1 MERWIMTV
9 DPTTRSVIEAMARA
23 FPDVTLYE
31 AAESRHLMAQLPR
44 PPESEPVHEVTE
56 GSFDGPGGPVP
67 VRIYRPAE
75 GVLPVVV
82 FCHGGGWVLCNL
94 DTHDDLCRS
103 LANGTGAV
111 VVSVDYRQPPE
122 HPFPA
127 AVDDAYGA
135 LQWVAAHAD
144 ALGVDQ
150 GRLAVAGDS
159 AGGNLAAAVCLM
171 ARHRRGPAVRFQL
184 LIYPVLAHAFDTDSY
199 LNKATGYFLTA
210 EHMRW
215 YWDQYLADPADGR
228 NQYASPLFAEDLS
241 GLPAAHIITGEHDPL
256 RDEGEA
262 YADRL
267 REAGVDVTNVRY
279 GGMFHGFFTLGRVLP
294 AATLATSTAHAAL
307 RAALEPEGAP

>member
-1 MERWIMTV
+1 MTV
-9 DPTTRSVIEAMARA
+9 DPTTRTVMEAMARA
-23 FPDVTLYE
+23 FPDVTRYE
-31 AAESRHLMAQLPR
+31 AAESRDLMAQLPR
-44 PPESEPVHEVTE
+44 PPQSEPVHDVTE
-56 GSFDGPGGPVP
+56 ATFDGPAGPVP
-67 VRIYRPAE
+67 IRIYRPAE

-103 LANGTGAV
+103 LANGTGAA

-135 LQWVAAHAD
+135 LQWVVAQAHE
-144 ALGVDQ
+144 LGVDED
-150 GRLAVAGDS
+150 RVAVAGDS
-159 AGGNLAAAVCLM
+159 AGGNLAAALCLM
-171 ARHRRGPAVRFQL
+171 ARHRSGPPIRFQL
-184 LIYPVLAHAFDTDSY
+184 LIYPVLAHAFDTGSY
-199 LNKATGYFLTA
+199 VDKATGYFLTA

-228 NQYASPLFAEDLS
+228 NQYASPLFAEDLG
-241 GLPAAHIITGEHDPL
+241 GLPSAHIVTGEHDPL

-262 YADRL
+262 YAGRL

-294 AATLATSTAHAAL
+294 AAALATSTAHAAL
-307 RAALEPEGAP
+307 RTALEPEELHD

>member
-1 MERWIMTV
+1 MTV
-9 DPTTRSVIEAMARA
+9 DPTTRTVMEAMARA
-23 FPDVTLYE
+23 FPDITRTGATE
-31 AAESRHLMAQLPR
+31 ARRLMAQLPR
-44 PPESEPVHEVTE
+44 PPQSEPVHEVTDHY
-56 GSFDGPGGPVP
+56 FDGPAGPVP
-67 VRIYRPAE
+67 IRIYRPAE
-75 GVLPVVV
+75 GLLPVVV
-82 FCHGGGWVLCNL
+82 FFHGGGWVLCNL

-135 LQWVAAHAD
+135 LQWVAGHAHE
-144 ALGVDQ
+144 LGIDED
-150 GRLAVAGDS
+150 RLAVAGDS

-171 ARHRRGPAVRFQL
+171 ARHRSGSPIRFQL
-184 LIYPVLAHAFDTDSY
+184 LIYPVLAYAFDTGSY
-199 LNKATGYFLTA
+199 FDKATGYFLTA
-210 EHMRW
+210 EQMRW

-228 NQYASPLFAEDLS
+228 NPYASPLLAEDLD
-241 GLPAAHIITGEHDPL
+241 GLPPAHIITGEHDPL

-262 YADRL
+262 YAGRL

-294 AATLATSTAHAAL
+294 AAALATSTAHATL
-307 RAALEPEGAP
+307 RAALEPKESHE

>member
-1 MERWIMTV
+1 MTV
-9 DPTTRSVIEAMARA
+9 DPTTRTVIEAMVRA
-23 FPDVTLYE
+23 FPDITRTGAVE
-31 AAESRHLMAQLPR
+31 ARHLMAQLPR
-44 PPESEPVHEVTE
+44 PPQSEPVHQVTE
-56 GSFDGPGGPVP
+56 ATVDGPAGPVP
-67 VRIYRPAE
+67 IRIYRPAD
-75 GVLPVVV
+75 GLLPVVV
-82 FCHGGGWVLCNL
+82 FFHGGGWVLCNL

-135 LQWVAAHAD
+135 LQWVAGHA
-144 ALGVDQ
+144 AELGVDQ
-150 GRLAVAGDS
+150 ARLAVAGDS

-171 ARHRRGPAVRFQL
+171 ARHRSGPPIRFQL
-184 LIYPVLAHAFDTDSY
+184 LVYPVLAHAFDTGSY
-199 LNKATGYFLTA
+199 LDNAAGYFLTA
-210 EHMRW
+210 EQMRW

-228 NQYASPLFAEDLS
+228 NPYASPLWADDVG
-241 GLPAAHIITGEHDPL
+241 GLPAAHIVTGEHDPL

-262 YADRL
+262 YAGRL

-307 RAALEPEGAP
+307 RAALEPKESHD

>member
-1 MERWIMTV
+1 MTV
-9 DPTTRSVIEAMARA
+9 DPTTRTVMETMARA
-23 FPDVTLYE
+23 FPDVTRYE
-31 AAESRHLMAQLPR
+31 AAQSRRLMAQLPR
-44 PPESEPVHEVTE
+44 PPQSEPVHKVTD
-56 GSFDGPGGPVP
+56 SQFDGPAGPVP
-67 VRIYRPAE
+67 VRIYRPTV
-75 GVLPVVV
+75 GLLPVVV

-135 LQWVAAHAD
+135 LQWVAGQAHE
-144 ALGVDQ
+144 LGVDQ
-150 GRLAVAGDS
+150 DRMAVAGDS

-171 ARHRRGPAVRFQL
+171 AWHRSGPSVRFQL
-184 LIYPVLAHAFDTDSY
+184 LIYPVLAHAFDTGSY
-199 LNKATGYFLTA
+199 LDNATGYFLTA

-262 YADRL
+262 YAGRL

-294 AATLATSTAHAAL
+294 AAAVATSSAHAAL
-307 RAALEPEGAP
+307 RAALEPKELHD

>member
-1 MERWIMTV
+1 MTV
-9 DPTTRSVIEAMARA
+9 DPTTRTVMEAMARA
-23 FPDVTLYE
+23 FPDVTRYE

-44 PPESEPVHEVTE
+44 PPQSEPVHEVTE
-56 GSFDGPGGPVP
+56 GTFDGPVGPVP
-67 VRIYRPAE
+67 IRIYRPAE
-75 GVLPVVV
+75 GLLPVVV
-82 FCHGGGWVLCNL
+82 FCHGGGWVLCDL

-135 LQWVAAHAD
+135 LQWVVGQAHE
-144 ALGVDQ
+144 LGVDED
-150 GRLAVAGDS
+150 RVAVAGDS

-171 ARHRRGPAVRFQL
+171 ARHRSGPPIRFQL
-184 LIYPVLAHAFDTDSY
+184 LIYPVLAHAFDTGSY
-199 LNKATGYFLTA
+199 LDKATGYFLTA

-215 YWDQYLADPADGR
+215 YWDQYLADPTDGR
-228 NQYASPLFAEDLS
+228 NQYASPLFAEDLG

-262 YADRL
+262 YAGRL

-294 AATLATSTAHAAL
+294 AATLATATAHAAL
-307 RAALEPEGAP
+307 RAALEPEELHD

>member
-9 DPTTRSVIEAMARA
+9 DPTTRSVMEAMARA
-23 FPDVTLYE
+23 FPDVTLYD
-31 AAESRHLMAQLPR
+31 AAESRRLMAQLPR
-44 PPESEPVHEVTE
+44 PPESELVHEVTE

-67 VRIYRPAE
+67 IRIYRPGE

-135 LQWVAAHAD
+135 LQWVAGHAD
-144 ALGVDQ
+144 AFGVDQ
-150 GRLAVAGDS
+150 GRLAIAGDS

-171 ARHRRGPAVRFQL
+171 ARHRRGPPIRFQL
-184 LIYPVLAHAFDTDSY
+184 LIYPVLAHAFDTGSY

-215 YWDQYLADPADGR
+215 YWDQYLADPADGQ
-228 NQYASPLFAEDLS
+228 NQYASPLFAEDLG

-307 RAALEPEGAP
+307 RVALEPQGAP